1 MGRKR
6 RRTMRAEGRP
16 GKKDGIGRK
25 GMRIA
30 GREGVR
36 TIKTWPSKAQVE
48 AAFPP

>member
-1 MGRKR
+1 MHGKEKK
-6 RRTMRAEGRP
+6 ADDEGP
-16 GKKDGIGRK
+16 GKTGEEGWD
-25 GMRIA
+25 MRVA